1 MKTLVFFISN
11 WYNKLWVK
19 PSPYRVKGTNP
30 NIKEKGA
37 KKTMAINFNNLTALA
52 NVTASAEL
60 KPGNYRAILTDFE
73 INVDEY
79 GNFANAIMSIKTTD
93 GKTARRT
100 FKNLKQ
106 VSYLFMVQ
114 LRGQVD
120 ELRYNDVSLLDCVK
134 YASAHEFDFSIED
147 NDWNSW
153 QFCKQ
158 PEPLTDEE
166 RNNAIANILN
176 MK

>member
-1 MKTLVFFISN
+1 
-11 WYNKLWVK
+11 
-19 PSPYRVKGTNP
+19 
-30 NIKEKGA
+30 
-37 KKTMAINFNNLTALA
+37 MAINFNNLTALA
-52 NVTASAEL
+52 NVTAPDER
-60 KPGNYRAILTDFE
+60 KPDNYRVTLTEFE

-79 GNFANAIMSIKTTD
+79 GNFANAIMGIKTTN
-93 GKTARRT
+93 GQTARRT

-114 LRGQVD
+114 LRGQID

-147 NDWNSW
+147 NEYASW

>member
-1 MKTLVFFISN
+1 
-11 WYNKLWVK
+11 
-19 PSPYRVKGTNP
+19 
-30 NIKEKGA
+30 
-37 KKTMAINFNNLTALA
+37 MAIDFTKLTALA

-60 KPGNYRAILTDFE
+60 KPDNYRATLTEFE

-79 GNFANAIMSIKTTD
+79 GNFTNAIMSIKTTN
-93 GKTARRT
+93 GQTARRT

-106 VSYLFMVQ
+106 LSFLFMVQ
-114 LRGQVD
+114 LRGQAD
-120 ELRYNDVSLLDCVK
+120 ELKYNDVSLLDCVQ
-134 YASAHEFDFSIED
+134 YASKHDFDFSIQD
-147 NDWNSW
+147 NEWNSW

-166 RNNAIANILN
+166 RNAAIANILN

>member
-1 MKTLVFFISN
+1 
-11 WYNKLWVK
+11 
-19 PSPYRVKGTNP
+19 
-30 NIKEKGA
+30 
-37 KKTMAINFNNLTALA
+37 MAINFDNLTALA

-60 KPGNYRAILTDFE
+60 KPDNYRATLTEFE

-79 GNFANAIMSIKTTD
+79 GNFTNAIMGIKTTN
-93 GKTARRT
+93 GQTARRT

-106 VSYLFMVQ
+106 LSFLFMVQ
-114 LRGQVD
+114 LRGQAD
-120 ELRYNDVSLLDCVK
+120 ELKYNDVSLLDCVQ
-134 YASAHEFDFSIED
+134 YASKHDFDFSIQD
-147 NDWNSW
+147 NEWNSW

-166 RNNAIANILN
+166 RNAAIANILN

>member
-1 MKTLVFFISN
+1 
-11 WYNKLWVK
+11 
-19 PSPYRVKGTNP
+19 
-30 NIKEKGA
+30 
-37 KKTMAINFNNLTALA
+37 MAINFNNLTALA
-52 NVTASAEL
+52 NVTAAAEL
-60 KPGNYRAILTDFE
+60 KPGNYRATLADFE

-79 GNFANAIMSIKTTD
+79 GNFTNVVMSIKTTD

-106 VSYLFMVQ
+106 VSYLFLVQ
-114 LRGQVD
+114 LREQAD

-134 YASAHEFDFSIED
+134 YASEHEFDFSIQN
-147 NDWNSW
+147 NDWHSW
-153 QFCKQ
+153 QFCAQ

>member
-1 MKTLVFFISN
+1 
-11 WYNKLWVK
+11 
-19 PSPYRVKGTNP
+19 
-30 NIKEKGA
+30 
-37 KKTMAINFNNLTALA
+37 MAIDFTKLTALA

-60 KPGNYRAILTDFE
+60 KPDNYRVTLIEFE

-79 GNFANAIMSIKTTD
+79 GNFANAVMGIKTTD

-106 VSYLFMVQ
+106 LSFLFMVQ
-114 LRGQVD
+114 LRGQAD
-120 ELRYNDVSLLDCVK
+120 TLKYNDVSLLDCVK
-134 YASAHEFDFSIED
+134 YASAHEFDFSVQD
-147 NDWNSW
+147 NEWQSW

>member
-1 MKTLVFFISN
+1 
-11 WYNKLWVK
+11 
-19 PSPYRVKGTNP
+19 
-30 NIKEKGA
+30 
-37 KKTMAINFNNLTALA
+37 MAINFNNLTALA
-52 NVTASAEL
+52 NVTAPAEL
-60 KPGNYRAILTDFE
+60 KPDNYRATLTDFE

-79 GNFANAIMSIKTTD
+79 GNFTNAVIGIKTAE

-106 VSYLFMVQ
+106 ISYLFMVQ
-114 LRGQVD
+114 LRGQFD
-120 ELRYNDVSLLDCVK
+120 ELKYNDVSLLDCVK
-134 YASAHEFDFSIED
+134 YASAHVFDFSIQD
-147 NDWNSW
+147 NDWQSW

-158 PEPLTDEE
+158 PEPLTNEE

>member
-1 MKTLVFFISN
+1 
-11 WYNKLWVK
+11 
-19 PSPYRVKGTNP
+19 
-30 NIKEKGA
+30 
-37 KKTMAINFNNLTALA
+37 MAIDFTKLTALA
-52 NVTASAEL
+52 SVTASAEL
-60 KPGNYRAILTDFE
+60 KPGNYRATLTEFE

-79 GNFANAIMSIKTTD
+79 GNFANAIMGIKTTD

-106 VSYLFMVQ
+106 ISYLFMVQ
-114 LRGQVD
+114 LREQAD
-120 ELRYNDVSLLDCVK
+120 ELKYNDVSLLDCVK
-134 YASAHEFDFSIED
+134 YASAHEFDFSIQD
-147 NDWNSW
+147 NEWASW

>member
-1 MKTLVFFISN
+1 
-11 WYNKLWVK
+11 
-19 PSPYRVKGTNP
+19 
-30 NIKEKGA
+30 
-37 KKTMAINFNNLTALA
+37 MAINFNNLSALA

-79 GNFANAIMSIKTTD
+79 GNFANAIMGVKTTD

-120 ELRYNDVSLLDCVK
+120 ELRYNDVSLLDCVR
-134 YASAHEFDFSIED
+134 YASEHEFDFSIQD
-147 NDWNSW
+147 NEYASW
-153 QFCKQ
+153 QFMSQ
-158 PEPLTDEE
+158 PEPLSDEE
-166 RNNAIANILN
+166 KSAAVAAILGAI
-176 MK
+176 K

>member
-1 MKTLVFFISN
+1 
-11 WYNKLWVK
+11 
-19 PSPYRVKGTNP
+19 
-30 NIKEKGA
+30 
-37 KKTMAINFNNLTALA
+37 MAIDFTKLTALA
-52 NVTASAEL
+52 NVTVSAEL
-60 KPGNYRAILTDFE
+60 KPDNYRAILTEFE

-79 GNFANAIMSIKTTD
+79 GNFANAIMGIKTTN
-93 GKTARRT
+93 GQTARRT

-106 VSYLFMVQ
+106 LSFLFMVQ
-114 LRGQVD
+114 LRGQID
-120 ELRYNDVSLLDCVK
+120 TLKYNDVSLLDCVK
-134 YASAHEFDFSIED
+134 YASAHEFDFSVQD
-147 NDWNSW
+147 NEWNSW

>member
-1 MKTLVFFISN
+1 
-11 WYNKLWVK
+11 
-19 PSPYRVKGTNP
+19 
-30 NIKEKGA
+30 
-37 KKTMAINFNNLTALA
+37 MAIDFTKLTALA

-60 KPGNYRAILTDFE
+60 KPDNYRVTLIEFE

-79 GNFANAIMSIKTTD
+79 GNFANAVMGIKTTD

-106 VSYLFMVQ
+106 LSFLFMVQ
-114 LRGQVD
+114 LRGQAD
-120 ELRYNDVSLLDCVK
+120 TLKYNDVSLLDCVK
-134 YASAHEFDFSIED
+134 YASAHEFDFSVQD
-147 NDWNSW
+147 NEWQSW

-158 PEPLTDEE
+158 PVPLTDEE

>member
-1 MKTLVFFISN
+1 
-11 WYNKLWVK
+11 
-19 PSPYRVKGTNP
+19 
-30 NIKEKGA
+30 
-37 KKTMAINFNNLTALA
+37 MAINFDNLTALA
-52 NVTASAEL
+52 NVTVSADL
-60 KPGNYRAILTDFE
+60 KAGNYKATLTDFE

-79 GNFANAIMSIKTTD
+79 GNFANAVMGIKTTEN
-93 GKTARRT
+93 KTARRT

-106 VSYLFMVQ
+106 LSFLFTVQ
-114 LRGQVD
+114 LRAQAD
-120 ELRYNDVSLLDCVK
+120 ELKYNDVSLLDCIK
-134 YASAHEFDFSIED
+134 YASEHEFDFSIQD
-147 NDWNSW
+147 NEWNSW

>member
-1 MKTLVFFISN
+1 
-11 WYNKLWVK
+11 
-19 PSPYRVKGTNP
+19 
-30 NIKEKGA
+30 
-37 KKTMAINFNNLTALA
+37 MAIDFTKLTALA

-60 KPGNYRAILTDFE
+60 KPDNYRATLTEFE

-79 GNFANAIMSIKTTD
+79 GNFANAVMGIKTTT
-93 GKTARRT
+93 GQTARRT

-106 VSYLFMVQ
+106 LSFLFMVQ
-114 LRGQVD
+114 LRGQTD
-120 ELRYNDVSLLDCVK
+120 TLKYNDVSLLDCVK
-134 YASAHEFDFSIED
+134 YASAHEFDFSVQD
-147 NDWNSW
+147 NEWQSW

>member
-1 MKTLVFFISN
+1 
-11 WYNKLWVK
+11 
-19 PSPYRVKGTNP
+19 
-30 NIKEKGA
+30 
-37 KKTMAINFNNLTALA
+37 MAIDFTKLTALA

-60 KPGNYRAILTDFE
+60 KPDNYRVTLTEFE

-79 GNFANAIMSIKTTD
+79 GNFANAIMGIKTTT
-93 GKTARRT
+93 GQTARRT

-106 VSYLFMVQ
+106 LSFLFMVQ
-114 LRGQVD
+114 LRGQAD
-120 ELRYNDVSLLDCVK
+120 TLKYNDVSLLDCVK
-134 YASAHEFDFSIED
+134 YASAHEFDFSVQD
-147 NDWNSW
+147 NEWQSW

-166 RNNAIANILN
+166 RNAAIANILN

>member
-1 MKTLVFFISN
+1 
-11 WYNKLWVK
+11 
-19 PSPYRVKGTNP
+19 
-30 NIKEKGA
+30 
-37 KKTMAINFNNLTALA
+37 MAINFNNLTALA
-52 NVTASAEL
+52 NVTAPAEL
-60 KPGNYRAILTDFE
+60 KPDNYRVTLTDFE

-79 GNFANAIMSIKTTD
+79 GNFTNAVIGIKTTD

-106 VSYLFMVQ
+106 ISYLFMVQ
-114 LRGQVD
+114 LRGQFD
-120 ELRYNDVSLLDCVK
+120 ELKYNDVSLLDCVK
-134 YASAHEFDFSIED
+134 YASAHVFDFSIQD
-147 NDWNSW
+147 NDWQSW

>member
-1 MKTLVFFISN
+1 
-11 WYNKLWVK
+11 
-19 PSPYRVKGTNP
+19 
-30 NIKEKGA
+30 
-37 KKTMAINFNNLTALA
+37 MAINFNNLTALA
-52 NVTASAEL
+52 NVTAPAEL
-60 KPGNYRAILTDFE
+60 KPDNYRAILTDFE

-79 GNFANAIMSIKTTD
+79 GNFANVIMSIKTTD

-106 VSYLFMVQ
+106 ISYLFMVQ
-114 LRGQVD
+114 LREQAD
-120 ELRYNDVSLLDCVK
+120 ELKYNDVSLLDCVK
-134 YASAHEFDFSIED
+134 YASKYEFDFSIQD
-147 NDWNSW
+147 NEWNSW

-166 RNNAIANILN
+166 RNNAVANILN

>member
-1 MKTLVFFISN
+1 
-11 WYNKLWVK
+11 
-19 PSPYRVKGTNP
+19 
-30 NIKEKGA
+30 
-37 KKTMAINFNNLTALA
+37 MAINFNNLTALA

-60 KPGNYRAILTDFE
+60 KPGNYHAILTDFE

-79 GNFANAIMSIKTTD
+79 GNFANAIMGIKTTE

-134 YASAHEFDFSIED
+134 YANAHEFDFSIE
-147 NDWNSW
+147 NNEWNSW

>member
-1 MKTLVFFISN
+1 M
-11 WYNKLWVK
+11 
-19 PSPYRVKGTNP
+19 G
-30 NIKEKGA
+30 
-37 KKTMAINFNNLTALA
+37 
-52 NVTASAEL
+52 
-60 KPGNYRAILTDFE
+60 
-73 INVDEY
+73 
-79 GNFANAIMSIKTTD
+79 IKTTD

-134 YASAHEFDFSIED
+134 YANAHEFDFSIQD
-147 NDWNSW
+147 NEWNSW
-153 QFCKQ
+153 QFDKQ

>member
-1 MKTLVFFISN
+1 
-11 WYNKLWVK
+11 
-19 PSPYRVKGTNP
+19 
-30 NIKEKGA
+30 
-37 KKTMAINFNNLTALA
+37 MAIDFTKLTALA

-60 KPGNYRAILTDFE
+60 KPDNYRATLTEFE

-79 GNFANAIMSIKTTD
+79 GNFANAVMGIKTTN
-93 GKTARRT
+93 GQTARRT

-106 VSYLFMVQ
+106 ISYLFMVQ
-114 LRGQVD
+114 LRGQFD
-120 ELRYNDVSLLDCVK
+120 ELKYNDVSLLDCVK
-134 YASAHEFDFSIED
+134 YASAHVFDFSIQD
-147 NDWNSW
+147 NDWQSW

>member
-1 MKTLVFFISN
+1 
-11 WYNKLWVK
+11 
-19 PSPYRVKGTNP
+19 
-30 NIKEKGA
+30 
-37 KKTMAINFNNLTALA
+37 MAINFNNLSALA
-52 NVTASAEL
+52 NVTAQAEL
-60 KPGNYRAILTDFE
+60 KPDNYRATLTDFE

-79 GNFANAIMSIKTTD
+79 GNFTNAIIGIKTAE

-106 VSYLFMVQ
+106 ISYLFMVQ
-114 LRGQVD
+114 LRGQFD
-120 ELRYNDVSLLDCVK
+120 ELKYNDVSLLDCVK
-134 YASAHEFDFSIED
+134 YASAHVFDFSIQE
-147 NDWNSW
+147 NEWASW

>member
-1 MKTLVFFISN
+1 
-11 WYNKLWVK
+11 
-19 PSPYRVKGTNP
+19 
-30 NIKEKGA
+30 
-37 KKTMAINFNNLTALA
+37 MAIDFTKLTALA

-60 KPGNYRAILTDFE
+60 KPDNYRVTLTEFE

-79 GNFANAIMSIKTTD
+79 GNFANAIMGIKTTT
-93 GKTARRT
+93 GQTARRT

-106 VSYLFMVQ
+106 LSFLFMVQ
-114 LRGQVD
+114 LRGQAD
-120 ELRYNDVSLLDCVK
+120 ELKYNDVSLLDCVQ
-134 YASAHEFDFSIED
+134 YASKHDFDFSIQD
-147 NDWNSW
+147 NEWNSW

-166 RNNAIANILN
+166 RNAAIANILN

>member
-1 MKTLVFFISN
+1 
-11 WYNKLWVK
+11 
-19 PSPYRVKGTNP
+19 
-30 NIKEKGA
+30 
-37 KKTMAINFNNLTALA
+37 MAIDFTKLTALA

-60 KPGNYRAILTDFE
+60 KPDNYRAILTEFE

-79 GNFANAIMSIKTTD
+79 GNFTNAIMGVKTTD

-106 VSYLFMVQ
+106 LSFLFMVQ
-114 LRGQVD
+114 LRGQAD
-120 ELRYNDVSLLDCVK
+120 ELKYNDVSLLDCVQ
-134 YASAHEFDFSIED
+134 YASKHDFDFSVQD
-147 NDWNSW
+147 NEWNSW

-166 RNNAIANILN
+166 RNAAIANILN

>member
-1 MKTLVFFISN
+1 
-11 WYNKLWVK
+11 
-19 PSPYRVKGTNP
+19 
-30 NIKEKGA
+30 
-37 KKTMAINFNNLTALA
+37 MAIDFTKLTALA
-52 NVTASAEL
+52 NVTVSAEL
-60 KPGNYRAILTDFE
+60 KPANYRATLTEFE

-79 GNFANAIMSIKTTD
+79 GNFANAIMGIKTTD

-106 VSYLFMVQ
+106 LSFLFMVQ
-114 LRGQVD
+114 LRGQAD
-120 ELRYNDVSLLDCVK
+120 TLKYNDVSLLDCVK
-134 YASAHEFDFSIED
+134 YASAHEFDFSVQD
-147 NDWNSW
+147 NEWQSW